1 IKDTA
6 VCRVFNRNFIV
17 TGEEIVEVF
26 LNPDVYREF
35 RNAFNETP
43 LFMYDEE
50 YKTCFNLFC
59 AVTDRL
65 ESCIEYLNGHAETPK
80 TEEDFLSFVMFS
92 CMVLDAVKH
101 VLKQLDIEK
110 IDEINYFQDI
120 CLSKPL
126 NIEKH
131 KCPTDDKFF
140 EYLRSIMFAHPFE
153 TNRPK
158 FFMKHEI
165 QFSPWVIAN
174 NPAMKLR
181 GIKDGV
187 GVRIYSNKFDEIKDL
202 IFSFDVLKKYIKS
215 QYLLLYLAIAKVKE
229 IVSLKE
235 IEWKKHKINRSLDY
249 LDILKEIKDILKLR
263 HEEYYDV
270 ETVIRYMGCKNT
282 LKENLTSVERFKQG
296 IIEIIP
302 ELCDA
307 VDSLNYEM
315 ATEKLDYILHQRPWK
330 MHSMANYQLEKIYC
344 DLNETQIVSKREW
357 ALEQVELFSKE
368 FAKKWVTIIPQE
380 MSFDEIKLLVTV
392 SCYLEKIEQEKE
404 KQV

>member
-1 IKDTA
+1 M
-6 VCRVFNRNFIV
+6 
-17 TGEEIVEVF
+17 EVF

-43 LFMYDEE
+43 LFMYNEE

-110 IDEINYFQDI
+110 IDKIDYFQNI

-165 QFSPWVIAN
+165 QYSPWVIAN
-174 NPAMKLR
+174 NPATKFR

-215 QYLLLYLAIAKVKE
+215 QYLLLDLATEKVKE

-302 ELCDA
+302 DLCDA
-307 VDSLNYEM
+307 IDSLNYEM
-315 ATEKLDYILHQRPWK
+315 ATEKLDNILHQRPWK
-330 MHSMANYQLEKIYC
+330 MHSMANYQLGKIYC

-404 KQV
+404 KRT

>member
-1 IKDTA
+1 M
-6 VCRVFNRNFIV
+6 
-17 TGEEIVEVF
+17 EVF

-43 LFMYDEE
+43 LFMYNEE

-110 IDEINYFQDI
+110 IDKIDYFQNI

-165 QFSPWVIAN
+165 QYSPWVIAN
-174 NPAMKLR
+174 NPATKFR

-215 QYLLLYLAIAKVKE
+215 QYLLLDLATEKVKE

-302 ELCDA
+302 DLCDA
-307 VDSLNYEM
+307 IDSLNYEM

-330 MHSMANYQLEKIYC
+330 MHSMANYQLGKIYC

-404 KQV
+404 KRRQYSRC

>member
-1 IKDTA
+1 M
-6 VCRVFNRNFIV
+6 
-17 TGEEIVEVF
+17 EVF

-43 LFMYDEE
+43 LFMYNEE

-110 IDEINYFQDI
+110 IDKIDYFQNI

-165 QFSPWVIAN
+165 QYSPWVIAN
-174 NPAMKLR
+174 NPATKFR
-181 GIKDGV
+181 GIKYGV

-215 QYLLLYLAIAKVKE
+215 QYLLLDLATEKVKE

-302 ELCDA
+302 DLCDA
-307 VDSLNYEM
+307 IDSLNYEM

-330 MHSMANYQLEKIYC
+330 MHSMANYQLGKIYC

-404 KQV
+404 KRT

>member
-1 IKDTA
+1 M
-6 VCRVFNRNFIV
+6 
-17 TGEEIVEVF
+17 EVF

-43 LFMYDEE
+43 LFMYNEE

-59 AVTDRL
+59 AVTDSL

-110 IDEINYFQDI
+110 IDKIDYFQNI

-165 QFSPWVIAN
+165 QYSPWVIAN
-174 NPAMKLR
+174 NPATKFR

-215 QYLLLYLAIAKVKE
+215 QYLLLDLATEKVKE

-302 ELCDA
+302 DLCDA
-307 VDSLNYEM
+307 IDSLNYEM

-330 MHSMANYQLEKIYC
+330 MHSMANYQLGKIYC

-404 KQV
+404 KRT

>member
-1 IKDTA
+1 M
-6 VCRVFNRNFIV
+6 
-17 TGEEIVEVF
+17 EVF

-43 LFMYDEE
+43 LFMYNEE

-110 IDEINYFQDI
+110 IDKIDYFQNI

-165 QFSPWVIAN
+165 QYSPWVIAN
-174 NPAMKLR
+174 NPATKFR

-202 IFSFDVLKKYIKS
+202 IISFDVLKKYIKS
-215 QYLLLYLAIAKVKE
+215 QYLLLDLATEKVKE

-302 ELCDA
+302 DLCDA
-307 VDSLNYEM
+307 IDSLNYEM

-330 MHSMANYQLEKIYC
+330 MHSMANYQLGKIYC

-404 KQV
+404 KRT

>member
-1 IKDTA
+1 M
-6 VCRVFNRNFIV
+6 
-17 TGEEIVEVF
+17 EVF

-43 LFMYDEE
+43 LFMYNEE

-110 IDEINYFQDI
+110 IDKIDYFQNI

-165 QFSPWVIAN
+165 QYSPWVIAN
-174 NPAMKLR
+174 NPATKFR

-215 QYLLLYLAIAKVKE
+215 QYLLLDLATEKVKE

-302 ELCDA
+302 DLCDA
-307 VDSLNYEM
+307 IDSLNYEM

-330 MHSMANYQLEKIYC
+330 IHSMANYQLGKIYC

-404 KQV
+404 KRT

>member
-1 IKDTA
+1 M
-6 VCRVFNRNFIV
+6 
-17 TGEEIVEVF
+17 EVF

-43 LFMYDEE
+43 LFMYNEE

-110 IDEINYFQDI
+110 IDKIDYFQNI

-165 QFSPWVIAN
+165 QYSPWVIAN
-174 NPAMKLR
+174 NPATKFR

-187 GVRIYSNKFDEIKDL
+187 GVRIYYNKFDEIKDL

-215 QYLLLYLAIAKVKE
+215 QYLLLDLATEKVKE

-302 ELCDA
+302 DLCDA
-307 VDSLNYEM
+307 IDSLNYEM

-330 MHSMANYQLEKIYC
+330 MHSMANYQLGKIYC

-404 KQV
+404 KRT

>member
-1 IKDTA
+1 M
-6 VCRVFNRNFIV
+6 
-17 TGEEIVEVF
+17 EVF

-43 LFMYDEE
+43 LFMYNEE

-110 IDEINYFQDI
+110 IDKIDYFQNI

-165 QFSPWVIAN
+165 QYSPWVIAN
-174 NPAMKLR
+174 NPATKFR

-215 QYLLLYLAIAKVKE
+215 QYLLLDLATEKVKE

-302 ELCDA
+302 DLCDA
-307 VDSLNYEM
+307 IDSLNYEM

-330 MHSMANYQLEKIYC
+330 MHSMANYQLGKIYC

-368 FAKKWVTIIPQE
+368 FAKKWVTIISQE

-404 KQV
+404 KRT

>member
-1 IKDTA
+1 M
-6 VCRVFNRNFIV
+6 
-17 TGEEIVEVF
+17 EVF

-43 LFMYDEE
+43 LFMYNEE

-110 IDEINYFQDI
+110 IDKIDYFQNI

-131 KCPTDDKFF
+131 KCPPDDKFF

-165 QFSPWVIAN
+165 QYSPWVIAN
-174 NPAMKLR
+174 NPATKFR

-215 QYLLLYLAIAKVKE
+215 QYLLLDLATEKVKE

-302 ELCDA
+302 DLCDA
-307 VDSLNYEM
+307 IDSLNYEM

-330 MHSMANYQLEKIYC
+330 MHSMANYQLGKIYC

-404 KQV
+404 TRT

>member
-1 IKDTA
+1 M
-6 VCRVFNRNFIV
+6 
-17 TGEEIVEVF
+17 EVF

-43 LFMYDEE
+43 LFMYNEE

-110 IDEINYFQDI
+110 IDKIDYFQNI

-165 QFSPWVIAN
+165 QYSPWVIAN
-174 NPAMKLR
+174 NPATKFR

-215 QYLLLYLAIAKVKE
+215 QYLLLDLATEKVKE

-302 ELCDA
+302 DLCDA
-307 VDSLNYEM
+307 IDSLNYEM
-315 ATEKLDYILHQRPWK
+315 ATEKLDYILHQRLWK
-330 MHSMANYQLEKIYC
+330 MHSMANYQLGKIYC

-404 KQV
+404 KRT

>member
-1 IKDTA
+1 M
-6 VCRVFNRNFIV
+6 
-17 TGEEIVEVF
+17 EVF

-43 LFMYDEE
+43 LFMYNEE

-92 CMVLDAVKH
+92 CMVLDAVNH

-110 IDEINYFQDI
+110 IDKIDYFQNI

-165 QFSPWVIAN
+165 QYSPWVIAN
-174 NPAMKLR
+174 NPATKFR

-215 QYLLLYLAIAKVKE
+215 QYLLLDLATEKVKE

-302 ELCDA
+302 DLCDA
-307 VDSLNYEM
+307 IDSLNYEM

-330 MHSMANYQLEKIYC
+330 MHSMANYQLGKIYC

-404 KQV
+404 KRT

>member
-1 IKDTA
+1 M
-6 VCRVFNRNFIV
+6 
-17 TGEEIVEVF
+17 EVF

-43 LFMYDEE
+43 LFMYNEE

-110 IDEINYFQDI
+110 IDKIDYFQNI

-165 QFSPWVIAN
+165 QYSPWVIAN
-174 NPAMKLR
+174 NPATKFR
-181 GIKDGV
+181 GIKD

-215 QYLLLYLAIAKVKE
+215 QYLLLDLATEKVKE

-302 ELCDA
+302 DLCDA
-307 VDSLNYEM
+307 IDSLNYEM

-330 MHSMANYQLEKIYC
+330 MHSMANYQLGKIYC

-404 KQV
+404 KRT

>member
-1 IKDTA
+1 M
-6 VCRVFNRNFIV
+6 
-17 TGEEIVEVF
+17 EVF

-43 LFMYDEE
+43 LFMYNEE

-110 IDEINYFQDI
+110 IDKIDYFQNI

-165 QFSPWVIAN
+165 QYSPWVIAN
-174 NPAMKLR
+174 NPATKFR

-215 QYLLLYLAIAKVKE
+215 QYLLLDLATEEVKE

-302 ELCDA
+302 DLCDA
-307 VDSLNYEM
+307 IDSLNYEM

-330 MHSMANYQLEKIYC
+330 MHSMANYQLGKIYC

-404 KQV
+404 KRT

>member
-1 IKDTA
+1 M
-6 VCRVFNRNFIV
+6 
-17 TGEEIVEVF
+17 EVF

-43 LFMYDEE
+43 LFMYNEE

-110 IDEINYFQDI
+110 IDKIDYFQNI

-165 QFSPWVIAN
+165 QYSPWVIAN
-174 NPAMKLR
+174 NPATKFR

-215 QYLLLYLAIAKVKE
+215 QYLLLDLATEKVKE

-270 ETVIRYMGCKNT
+270 DTVIRYMGCKNT

-302 ELCDA
+302 DLCDA
-307 VDSLNYEM
+307 IDSLNYEM

-330 MHSMANYQLEKIYC
+330 MHSMANYQLGKIYC

-404 KQV
+404 KQT

>member
-1 IKDTA
+1 M
-6 VCRVFNRNFIV
+6 
-17 TGEEIVEVF
+17 EVF

-43 LFMYDEE
+43 LFMYNEE

-110 IDEINYFQDI
+110 IDKIDYFQNI

-165 QFSPWVIAN
+165 QYSPWVIAN
-174 NPAMKLR
+174 NPATKFR

-215 QYLLLYLAIAKVKE
+215 QYLLLDLATEKVKE

-302 ELCDA
+302 DLCDA
-307 VDSLNYEM
+307 IDSLNYEM

-330 MHSMANYQLEKIYC
+330 MHSMANYQLGKIYC
-344 DLNETQIVSKREW
+344 DLNETQIVSKRAW
-357 ALEQVELFSKE
+357 ALEQLDLCSKE

-404 KQV
+404 KRT

>member
-1 IKDTA
+1 M
-6 VCRVFNRNFIV
+6 
-17 TGEEIVEVF
+17 EVF

-215 QYLLLYLAIAKVKE
+215 QYLLLDLATEKVKE

-302 ELCDA
+302 DLCDA
-307 VDSLNYEM
+307 IDSLNYEM

>member
-1 IKDTA
+1 M
-6 VCRVFNRNFIV
+6 
-17 TGEEIVEVF
+17 EVF

-43 LFMYDEE
+43 LFMYNEE

-101 VLKQLDIEK
+101 VLKQLEIEK
-110 IDEINYFQDI
+110 IDKIDYFQNI

-165 QFSPWVIAN
+165 QYSPWVIAN
-174 NPAMKLR
+174 NPATKFR

-215 QYLLLYLAIAKVKE
+215 QYLLLDLATEKVKE

-302 ELCDA
+302 DLCDA
-307 VDSLNYEM
+307 IDSLNYEM

-330 MHSMANYQLEKIYC
+330 MHSMANYQLGKIYC

-404 KQV
+404 KRT

>member
-1 IKDTA
+1 M
-6 VCRVFNRNFIV
+6 
-17 TGEEIVEVF
+17 EVF

-43 LFMYDEE
+43 LFMYNEE

-110 IDEINYFQDI
+110 IDKIDYFQNI

-165 QFSPWVIAN
+165 QYSPWVIAN
-174 NPAMKLR
+174 NPATKFR

-215 QYLLLYLAIAKVKE
+215 QYLLLDLATEKVKE

-270 ETVIRYMGCKNT
+270 ENVIRYMGCKNT

-302 ELCDA
+302 DLCDA
-307 VDSLNYEM
+307 IDSLNYEM

-330 MHSMANYQLEKIYC
+330 MHSMANYQLGKIYC

-404 KQV
+404 KRT

>member
-1 IKDTA
+1 M
-6 VCRVFNRNFIV
+6 
-17 TGEEIVEVF
+17 EVF

-43 LFMYDEE
+43 LFMYNEE

-110 IDEINYFQDI
+110 IDKTDYFQNI

-131 KCPTDDKFF
+131 ECPTDDKFF

-165 QFSPWVIAN
+165 QYSPWVIAN
-174 NPAMKLR
+174 NPATKFR

-215 QYLLLYLAIAKVKE
+215 QYLLLDLATEKVKE

-302 ELCDA
+302 DLCDA
-307 VDSLNYEM
+307 IDSLNYEM

-330 MHSMANYQLEKIYC
+330 MHSMANYQLGKIYC

-404 KQV
+404 KRT

>member
-1 IKDTA
+1 M
-6 VCRVFNRNFIV
+6 
-17 TGEEIVEVF
+17 EVF
-26 LNPDVYREF
+26 LNPDVYREC

-43 LFMYDEE
+43 LFMYNEE

-110 IDEINYFQDI
+110 IDKIDYFQNI

-165 QFSPWVIAN
+165 QYSPWVIAN
-174 NPAMKLR
+174 NPATKFR

-215 QYLLLYLAIAKVKE
+215 QYLLLDLATEKVKE

-302 ELCDA
+302 DLCDA
-307 VDSLNYEM
+307 IDSLNYEM

-330 MHSMANYQLEKIYC
+330 MHSMANYQLGKIYC

-404 KQV
+404 KRT

>member
-1 IKDTA
+1 M
-6 VCRVFNRNFIV
+6 
-17 TGEEIVEVF
+17 EVF

-43 LFMYDEE
+43 LFMYNEE

-110 IDEINYFQDI
+110 IDYFQNI

-165 QFSPWVIAN
+165 QYSPWVIAN
-174 NPAMKLR
+174 NPATKFR

-215 QYLLLYLAIAKVKE
+215 QYLLLDLATEKVKE

-302 ELCDA
+302 DLCDA
-307 VDSLNYEM
+307 IDSLNYEM

-330 MHSMANYQLEKIYC
+330 MHSMANYQLGKIYC

-404 KQV
+404 KRT

>member
-1 IKDTA
+1 M
-6 VCRVFNRNFIV
+6 
-17 TGEEIVEVF
+17 EVF

>member
-1 IKDTA
+1 M
-6 VCRVFNRNFIV
+6 
-17 TGEEIVEVF
+17 EVF

-43 LFMYDEE
+43 LFMYNEE

-65 ESCIEYLNGHAETPK
+65 ESCIEYFNGHAETPK

-110 IDEINYFQDI
+110 IDKIDYFQNI

-165 QFSPWVIAN
+165 QYSPWVIAN
-174 NPAMKLR
+174 NPATKFR

-215 QYLLLYLAIAKVKE
+215 QYLLLDLATEKVKE

-302 ELCDA
+302 DLCDA
-307 VDSLNYEM
+307 IDSLNYEM

-330 MHSMANYQLEKIYC
+330 MHSMANYQLGKIYC

-404 KQV
+404 KRT

>member
-1 IKDTA
+1 M
-6 VCRVFNRNFIV
+6 
-17 TGEEIVEVF
+17 EVF

-43 LFMYDEE
+43 LFMYNEE

-110 IDEINYFQDI
+110 IDKIDYFQNI

-165 QFSPWVIAN
+165 QYSPWVIAN
-174 NPAMKLR
+174 NPATKFR

-215 QYLLLYLAIAKVKE
+215 QYLLLDLATEKVKE

-302 ELCDA
+302 DLCDA
-307 VDSLNYEM
+307 IDSLNYEM
-315 ATEKLDYILHQRPWK
+315 AIEKLDYILHQRPWK
-330 MHSMANYQLEKIYC
+330 MHSMANYQLGKIYC

-404 KQV
+404 KRT

>member
-1 IKDTA
+1 M
-6 VCRVFNRNFIV
+6 
-17 TGEEIVEVF
+17 EVF

-43 LFMYDEE
+43 LFMYNEE

-110 IDEINYFQDI
+110 IDKIDYFQNI

-165 QFSPWVIAN
+165 QYSPWVIAN
-174 NPAMKLR
+174 NPAIKFR

-215 QYLLLYLAIAKVKE
+215 QYLLLDLATEKVKE

-302 ELCDA
+302 DLCDA
-307 VDSLNYEM
+307 IDSLNYEM

-330 MHSMANYQLEKIYC
+330 MHSMANYQLGKIYC

-404 KQV
+404 KRT

>member
-1 IKDTA
+1 M
-6 VCRVFNRNFIV
+6 
-17 TGEEIVEVF
+17 EVF

-43 LFMYDEE
+43 LFMYNEE

-110 IDEINYFQDI
+110 IDKIDYFQNI

-165 QFSPWVIAN
+165 QYSPWVIAN
-174 NPAMKLR
+174 NPATKFR

-187 GVRIYSNKFDEIKDL
+187 DVRIYSNKFDEIKDL

-215 QYLLLYLAIAKVKE
+215 QYLLLDLATEKVKE

-302 ELCDA
+302 DLCDA
-307 VDSLNYEM
+307 IDSLNYEM

-330 MHSMANYQLEKIYC
+330 MHSMANYQLGKIYC

-404 KQV
+404 KRT

>member
-1 IKDTA
+1 M
-6 VCRVFNRNFIV
+6 
-17 TGEEIVEVF
+17 EVF

-43 LFMYDEE
+43 LFMYNEE

-110 IDEINYFQDI
+110 IDKIDYFQNI

-165 QFSPWVIAN
+165 QYSPWVIAN
-174 NPAMKLR
+174 NPATKFR

-215 QYLLLYLAIAKVKE
+215 QYLLLDLATEKVKE

-302 ELCDA
+302 DLCDA
-307 VDSLNYEM
+307 IDSLNYEM

-330 MHSMANYQLEKIYC
+330 MHSMANYQLGKIYC
-344 DLNETQIVSKREW
+344 DLNESQIVSKREW

-404 KQV
+404 KRT

>member
-1 IKDTA
+1 M
-6 VCRVFNRNFIV
+6 
-17 TGEEIVEVF
+17 EVF

-43 LFMYDEE
+43 LFMYNEE

-110 IDEINYFQDI
+110 IDKTDYFQNI

-131 KCPTDDKFF
+131 ECPTDDKFF

-165 QFSPWVIAN
+165 QYSPWVIAN
-174 NPAMKLR
+174 NPATKFR

-215 QYLLLYLAIAKVKE
+215 QYLLLDLATEKVKE

-302 ELCDA
+302 DLCDA
-307 VDSLNYEM
+307 IDSLNYEM

-330 MHSMANYQLEKIYC
+330 MHSMANYQLGKIYC
-344 DLNETQIVSKREW
+344 DLNETQIVPKREW
-357 ALEQVELFSKE
+357 ALEQVEVFSKE

-392 SCYLEKIEQEKE
+392 SCYLEKIEQEKRSGHE
-404 KQV
+404 YI

>member
-1 IKDTA
+1 M
-6 VCRVFNRNFIV
+6 
-17 TGEEIVEVF
+17 EVF

-43 LFMYDEE
+43 LFMYNEE

-110 IDEINYFQDI
+110 IDKTDYFQNI

-131 KCPTDDKFF
+131 ECPTDDKFF

-165 QFSPWVIAN
+165 QYSPWVIAN
-174 NPAMKLR
+174 NPATKFR

-215 QYLLLYLAIAKVKE
+215 QYLLLDLATEKVKE

-302 ELCDA
+302 DLCDA
-307 VDSLNYEM
+307 IDSLNYEM

-330 MHSMANYQLEKIYC
+330 MHSMANYQLGKIYC
-344 DLNETQIVSKREW
+344 DLNETQIVPKREW
-357 ALEQVELFSKE
+357 ALEQVEVFSKE

-404 KQV
+404 KRT

>member
-1 IKDTA
+1 M
-6 VCRVFNRNFIV
+6 
-17 TGEEIVEVF
+17 EVF

-43 LFMYDEE
+43 LFMYNEE

-110 IDEINYFQDI
+110 IDKIDYFQNI

-165 QFSPWVIAN
+165 QYSPWVIAN
-174 NPAMKLR
+174 NPATKFR

-215 QYLLLYLAIAKVKE
+215 QYLLLDLATEKVKE

-249 LDILKEIKDILKLR
+249 SDILKEIKDILKLR

-302 ELCDA
+302 DLCDA
-307 VDSLNYEM
+307 NDSLNYEM

-330 MHSMANYQLEKIYC
+330 MHSMANYQLGKIYC

-404 KQV
+404 KRT

>member
-1 IKDTA
+1 M
-6 VCRVFNRNFIV
+6 
-17 TGEEIVEVF
+17 EVF

-43 LFMYDEE
+43 LFMYNEE

-110 IDEINYFQDI
+110 IDKIDYFQNI

-158 FFMKHEI
+158 FFMKHEK
-165 QFSPWVIAN
+165 QYSPWVIAN
-174 NPAMKLR
+174 NPATKFR

-215 QYLLLYLAIAKVKE
+215 QYLLLDLATEKVKE

-302 ELCDA
+302 DLCDA
-307 VDSLNYEM
+307 IDSLNYEM

-330 MHSMANYQLEKIYC
+330 MHSMANYQLGKIYC

-404 KQV
+404 KRT

>member
-1 IKDTA
+1 M
-6 VCRVFNRNFIV
+6 
-17 TGEEIVEVF
+17 EVF

-43 LFMYDEE
+43 LFMYNEE

-110 IDEINYFQDI
+110 IDKIDYFQNI

-165 QFSPWVIAN
+165 QYSPWVIAN
-174 NPAMKLR
+174 NPATKFR

-215 QYLLLYLAIAKVKE
+215 QYLLLDLATEKVKE

-235 IEWKKHKINRSLDY
+235 IERKKHKINRSLDY

-302 ELCDA
+302 DLCDA
-307 VDSLNYEM
+307 IDSLNYEM

-330 MHSMANYQLEKIYC
+330 MHSMANYQLGKIYC

-404 KQV
+404 KRT

>member
-1 IKDTA
+1 M
-6 VCRVFNRNFIV
+6 
-17 TGEEIVEVF
+17 EVF

-43 LFMYDEE
+43 LFMYNEE

-110 IDEINYFQDI
+110 IDKIDYFQNI

-165 QFSPWVIAN
+165 QYSPWVIAN
-174 NPAMKLR
+174 NPATKFR

-215 QYLLLYLAIAKVKE
+215 QYLLLDLATEKVKE

-302 ELCDA
+302 DLCDA
-307 VDSLNYEM
+307 IDSLNYEM

-330 MHSMANYQLEKIYC
+330 MHSMANYQLGKIYC

-404 KQV
+404 KRTYEYI

>member
-1 IKDTA
+1 M
-6 VCRVFNRNFIV
+6 
-17 TGEEIVEVF
+17 EVF

-43 LFMYDEE
+43 LFMYNEE

-110 IDEINYFQDI
+110 IDKIDYFQNI

-165 QFSPWVIAN
+165 QYSPWVIAN
-174 NPAMKLR
+174 NPATKFR

-215 QYLLLYLAIAKVKE
+215 QYLLLDLATEKVKE

-235 IEWKKHKINRSLDY
+235 IEWKK
-249 LDILKEIKDILKLR
+249 
-263 HEEYYDV
+263 
-270 ETVIRYMGCKNT
+270 
-282 LKENLTSVERFKQG
+282 
-296 IIEIIP
+296 
-302 ELCDA
+302 
-307 VDSLNYEM
+307 
-315 ATEKLDYILHQRPWK
+315 
-330 MHSMANYQLEKIYC
+330 
-344 DLNETQIVSKREW
+344 
-357 ALEQVELFSKE
+357 
-368 FAKKWVTIIPQE
+368 
-380 MSFDEIKLLVTV
+380 
-392 SCYLEKIEQEKE
+392 
-404 KQV
+404 

>member
-1 IKDTA
+1 M
-6 VCRVFNRNFIV
+6 
-17 TGEEIVEVF
+17 EVF

-43 LFMYDEE
+43 LFMYNEE

-110 IDEINYFQDI
+110 IDKIDYFQNI

-165 QFSPWVIAN
+165 QYSPWVIAN
-174 NPAMKLR
+174 NPATKFR

-215 QYLLLYLAIAKVKE
+215 QYLLLDLPTEKVKE

-302 ELCDA
+302 DLCDA
-307 VDSLNYEM
+307 IDSLNYEM

-330 MHSMANYQLEKIYC
+330 MHSMANYQLGKIYC

-404 KQV
+404 KRT

>member
-1 IKDTA
+1 M
-6 VCRVFNRNFIV
+6 
-17 TGEEIVEVF
+17 EVF

-43 LFMYDEE
+43 LFMYNEE

-110 IDEINYFQDI
+110 IDKIDYFQNI

-165 QFSPWVIAN
+165 QYSPWVIAN
-174 NPAMKLR
+174 NPATKFR

-215 QYLLLYLAIAKVKE
+215 QYLLLDLATEKVKE

-302 ELCDA
+302 DLCDA
-307 VDSLNYEM
+307 IDSLNYEM

-330 MHSMANYQLEKIYC
+330 MHSMANYQLGKIYC

-357 ALEQVELFSKE
+357 TLEQVELFSKE

-404 KQV
+404 KRT

>member
-1 IKDTA
+1 M
-6 VCRVFNRNFIV
+6 
-17 TGEEIVEVF
+17 EVF

-43 LFMYDEE
+43 LFMYNEE

-110 IDEINYFQDI
+110 IDKIDYFQNI

-165 QFSPWVIAN
+165 QYSPWVIAN
-174 NPAMKLR
+174 NPATKFR

-215 QYLLLYLAIAKVKE
+215 QYLLLDLATEKVKE

-249 LDILKEIKDILKLR
+249 LDILKEIKDILKLL
-263 HEEYYDV
+263 
-270 ETVIRYMGCKNT
+270 TMKNITT
-282 LKENLTSVERFKQG
+282 LKL
-296 IIEIIP
+296 
-302 ELCDA
+302 L
-307 VDSLNYEM
+307 
-315 ATEKLDYILHQRPWK
+315 LDTWDVKIL
-330 MHSMANYQLEKIYC
+330 
-344 DLNETQIVSKREW
+344 
-357 ALEQVELFSKE
+357 
-368 FAKKWVTIIPQE
+368 
-380 MSFDEIKLLVTV
+380 
-392 SCYLEKIEQEKE
+392 
-404 KQV
+404 

>member
-1 IKDTA
+1 M
-6 VCRVFNRNFIV
+6 
-17 TGEEIVEVF
+17 EVF

-43 LFMYDEE
+43 LFMYNEE

-110 IDEINYFQDI
+110 IDKIDYFQNI

-165 QFSPWVIAN
+165 QYSPWVIAN
-174 NPAMKLR
+174 NPATKFR

-215 QYLLLYLAIAKVKE
+215 QYLLLDLATEKVKE

-235 IEWKKHKINRSLDY
+235 IEWKKHKINRSLDN

-302 ELCDA
+302 DLCDA
-307 VDSLNYEM
+307 IDSLNYEM

-330 MHSMANYQLEKIYC
+330 MHSMANYQLGKIYC

-404 KQV
+404 KRT

>member
-1 IKDTA
+1 M
-6 VCRVFNRNFIV
+6 
-17 TGEEIVEVF
+17 EVF

-43 LFMYDEE
+43 LFMYNEE

-110 IDEINYFQDI
+110 IDKIDYFQNI

-165 QFSPWVIAN
+165 QYSPWVIAN
-174 NPAMKLR
+174 NPATKFR

-215 QYLLLYLAIAKVKE
+215 QYLLLDLATEKVKE

-302 ELCDA
+302 DLCDA
-307 VDSLNYEM
+307 IDSLNYEM

-330 MHSMANYQLEKIYC
+330 MHSMANYQLGKIYC

-380 MSFDEIKLLVTV
+380 MSFDEIKLLVTA
-392 SCYLEKIEQEKE
+392 L
-404 KQV
+404 